1 MGVAPELVG
10 QLATKTTLAHATLTK
25 LGAKIDK
32 NDPDYRIIRSIIN
45 DSIDILRKLQLEVN
59 T

>member
-10 QLATKTTLAHATLTK
+10 QLATKTTLVHASLTK
-25 LGAKIDK
+25 LGTKIDK
-32 NDPDYRIIRSIIN
+32 NDPDYRTLRSTIEE
-45 DSIDILRKLQLEVN
+45 SIHILRKLQLEVN